1 MASTTYLG
9 FIIIIYLFCRIIS
22 LFPILHEMNV
32 DLFFVEIIII
42 SVSVVKHSP
51 RMSEMVGMLSELKG
65 GEVASTIF
73 SWESGNYEQVFI
85 F

>member
-1 MASTTYLG
+1 
-9 FIIIIYLFCRIIS
+9 
-22 LFPILHEMNV
+22 MNV